1 MLWGVASI
9 IPSQCLNGE
18 NENTFAKNK
27 QIIVIWVM
35 EIDRKSGRCM
45 HTIHKYPCLSKA
57 QREER
62 NLCSRVKRHQK
73 LKSNLCSILHF
84 AFPKLSFNSIM
95 LIYTETLIILRWNV
109 IYSPFWIYS
118 WKFQRKRYVD
128 EAIKMLQMSKSF
140 NFSHGFL
147 LVLSSHKVL
156 LNLKTCLAGQ

>member
-1 MLWGVASI
+1 
-9 IPSQCLNGE
+9 
-18 NENTFAKNK
+18 
-27 QIIVIWVM
+27 
-35 EIDRKSGRCM
+35 M

-109 IYSPFWIYS
+109 IYSPYWIYF

-156 LNLKTCLAGQ
+156 LNLKTCLAAPTTVSFDKMKVKLIKYGKIILVLLARKTIHQ